1 LPDWEATHDLE
12 GEMPKYLIIAS
23 YTAEGAAGLLQE
35 GGSGRV
41 DAVTSMVK
49 NMGGSIDSFN
59 FGFGDGDAYVIAD
72 VPDASDAAAIALA
85 VGASGRASTR
95 TISLLTPAQVDEAVK
110 KAPGYRAPG
119 A

>member
-1 LPDWEATHDLE
+1 
-12 GEMPKYLIIAS
+12 MPKYLIIAS

-41 DAVTSMVK
+41 EAVTSTVAS
-49 NMGGSIDSFN
+49 MGGSIESFY

-72 VPDASDAAAIALA
+72 VPDATDAAAIALA
-85 VGASGRASTR
+85 VGASGRASTK
-95 TISLLTPAQVDEAVK
+95 TVCLLTPAEVDEAVK

-119 A
+119 T